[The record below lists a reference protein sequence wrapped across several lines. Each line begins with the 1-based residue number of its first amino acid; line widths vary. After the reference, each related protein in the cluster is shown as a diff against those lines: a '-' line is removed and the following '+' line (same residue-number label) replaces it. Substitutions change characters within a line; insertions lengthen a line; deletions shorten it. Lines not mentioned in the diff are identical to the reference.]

1 MIRITIF
8 NNLSPQI
15 VKRHLKRV
23 ANDEEKERAERA
35 KQYLNNTNAY
45 SNNTPNVYIYFY
57 EWSTLNGAFQKMFTE
72 YKDFF
77 KFCIDSGIILTDID
91 RHELYDMSFVYVTCK
106 KGKNE
111 LLIADS
117 FSELKNKLENPNS
130 SISQQLPALPSQVQA
145 AYDGYAH

>member
-35 KQYLNNTNAY
+35 KQYLNNTNTY

-77 KFCIDSGIILTDID
+77 KFCIDSGIILTDIE

-130 SISQQLPALPSQVQA
+130 SVNQQLPALPSQVQA
-145 AYDGYAH
+145 AYDGYTH